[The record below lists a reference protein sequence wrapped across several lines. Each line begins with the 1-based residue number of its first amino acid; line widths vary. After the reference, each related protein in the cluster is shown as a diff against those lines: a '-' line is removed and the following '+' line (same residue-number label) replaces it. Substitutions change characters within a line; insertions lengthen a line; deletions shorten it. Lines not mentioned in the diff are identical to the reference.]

1 MINNISDIMVIT
13 VFITSELHDDIGF
26 IIFHVFSLKSLLE

>member
-1 MINNISDIMVIT
+1 MINIISDIMVT
-13 VFITSELHDDIGF
+13 VFIISELHDDIGF